1 LTRVNAQIIVLAAV
15 EFVLAVAAVQ
25 FAAFVRFSGHLP
37 AEIEGWRLWVR
48 AAVFGA
54 AVIVGLTAMGLY
66 QVRQRL
72 KVEAVLIRMLVGL
85 GFAAVGLT
93 LVYYAIPDLGL
104 GRGWWALS
112 FTFTLLLLVG
122 SRAVSAR
129 LVDQDIFR
137 RRVLVFGAGKR
148 AASLLQLRRRSD
160 RRGFQIVAFVPVPDE
175 PRAIQDERVDPSPGT
190 LAELAR
196 THDAEEIVI
205 AMDERRRNF
214 PIKELLDCKFA
225 GVDVIDVVAFL
236 ERESGKVKIDLM
248 DPSWL
253 IFSEGFTRRSSRMV
267 MFRLFDLVVSLIAVA
282 IGWPVFVLTALAI
295 LIDDGRPVFYRQTR
309 VGLLGKEFELL
320 KFRSMTKNAEQNGEA
335 QWAQRNDD
343 RVTKVGAWIRKL
355 RFDELPQLWNV
366 IKGDMRLVGPRPERT
381 EFVKALSQKIPYYH
395 ERHCVKPGLTGWAQL
410 SYPYGSSE
418 RDALEKL
425 QFDLYY
431 VKNQSLIFDLMILLQ
446 TVEVVI
452 WGKGAR

>member
-1 LTRVNAQIIVLAAV
+1 
-15 EFVLAVAAVQ
+15 
-25 FAAFVRFSGHLP
+25 
-37 AEIEGWRLWVR
+37 
-48 AAVFGA
+48 
-54 AVIVGLTAMGLY
+54 
-66 QVRQRL
+66 
-72 KVEAVLIRMLVGL
+72 
-85 GFAAVGLT
+85 
-93 LVYYAIPDLGL
+93 
-104 GRGWWALS
+104 
-112 FTFTLLLLVG
+112 
-122 SRAVSAR
+122 
-129 LVDQDIFR
+129 
-137 RRVLVFGAGKR
+137 
-148 AASLLQLRRRSD
+148 
-160 RRGFQIVAFVPVPDE
+160 
-175 PRAIQDERVDPSPGT
+175 
-190 LAELAR
+190 
-196 THDAEEIVI
+196 
-205 AMDERRRNF
+205 
-214 PIKELLDCKFA
+214 
-225 GVDVIDVVAFL
+225 
-236 ERESGKVKIDLM
+236 
-248 DPSWL
+248 
-253 IFSEGFTRRSSRMV
+253 
-267 MFRLFDLVVSLIAVA
+267 
-282 IGWPVFVLTALAI
+282 
-295 LIDDGRPVFYRQTR
+295 VFYRQTR

-335 QWAQRNDD
+335 QWAQRNDH